1 MAGLDPA
8 SFWELTLKEATSW
21 LEEHN
26 KYLKLQKQYERRQMY
41 ELASLTRLAIVSA
54 MNSDV
59 AWPEYYDLY
68 PDDKP
73 EGYDEKQAIKNAVL
87 DREMTFAA
95 LSMAAE
101 AQARK

>member
-26 KYLKLQKQYERRQMY
+26 KYLRLQKQYERRQMY
-41 ELASLTRLAIVSA
+41 ELASLTRLAIMSA
-54 MNSDV
+54 MSSEV
-59 AWPEYYDLY
+59 EWPDYYDLY
-68 PDDKP
+68 PKDKP
-73 EGYDEKQAIKNAVL
+73 EGYDEEQAIKHAAL